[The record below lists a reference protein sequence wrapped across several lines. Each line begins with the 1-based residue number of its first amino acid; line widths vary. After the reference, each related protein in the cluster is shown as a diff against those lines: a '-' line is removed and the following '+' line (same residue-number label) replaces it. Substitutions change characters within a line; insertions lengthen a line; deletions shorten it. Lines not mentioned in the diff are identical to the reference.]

1 MGVSRGVFHW
11 GVGLWCFG
19 SCGLRGGVSV
29 GQDCLGAAHG
39 SLMGLWS
46 RRFAG
51 LGLSVVHCLWCGE
64 AHCPAGCWSATVF
77 RWVAFECQHSIREIL
92 LEHAEKQLEATLA
105 ANSHETVSS
114 WVSPWVTQAPRF
126 HEEEQTSTP
135 EDVEFKKNQK
145 NKILL
150 YSSSVKLILII
161 TMSLMCKDENHHR
174 AISAWTANKGYPPK
188 NPRSLLVLVK
198 PHLRAQNWRK
208 GLNSSYRLSEN
219 VKHLIFKLK

>member
-1 MGVSRGVFHW
+1 MYQKDYNNVKLNKSINGVGVSRGVFHW

-135 EDVEFKKNQK
+135 EDVEFKKKPKKQDT
-145 NKILL
+145 
-150 YSSSVKLILII
+150 SVFKFSE
-161 TMSLMCKDENHHR
+161 THSDYHHV
-174 AISAWTANKGYPPK
+174 SD
-188 NPRSLLVLVK
+188 V
-198 PHLRAQNWRK
+198 
-208 GLNSSYRLSEN
+208 
-219 VKHLIFKLK
+219 